1 MSNFSFLHGNTQY
14 ALFAPA
20 AIEAEKVYTSAP
32 AMCAVGCRKALELAV
47 KWVYSAD
54 NTMQMPYKDNL
65 QSLIHE
71 PTFRFAI
78 DYNTWGKLPFII
90 KLGNLAVHTERSV
103 QASDALASLQGLFE
117 FIQWVDYCYGTDYE
131 ERKFDET
138 LIPKEKVVV
147 DTKKIKEQESL
158 LGEKDAEI
166 ETLRKQIEKMS
177 EQITAAKEQHQQ
189 DRTFVAADLSEFKT
203 RKIYID
209 VDIKQMGWKFTGVDA
224 DVQEEYPVEGMAGI
238 IGQMGYVDYV
248 LFGREGLP
256 LAVIEAKRSSKDP
269 NIGRKQ
275 AVLYADCLERKFG
288 RRPMMFT
295 TNGFETYF
303 WDDRSG
309 PQRKV
314 SGIFSKD
321 DLQKLMNRRTERL
334 DLMTIPIDDK
344 ITDRYYQKEAIRAV
358 CEQIGLGFRKHLL
371 VMATGTGKTRTASS
385 LTDVL
390 SRGKH
395 VTNVLFLADRTAL
408 VKQAKDDFKNYLPD
422 MSLCNLCS
430 NKDDRSARIVFSTYP
445 TMLNAIDDMKA
456 KGGQRMFTPAHFDLI
471 IIDESHRSIFKKYRA
486 IFEYFDAIMVGL
498 TATPKTDVDRNT
510 YDFFEMEHGVP
521 TYAYDYETAVYT
533 DHVLVPY
540 YNYEVKTKF
549 LEEGITYDDLS
560 DEDKERYEDDFI
572 EDGLM
577 PDFIS
582 SAQLNKFVF
591 NETTVDTVLQ
601 DLMERGIRVEGGD
614 RLGKTIIFAQNK
626 RHAEFVLE
634 RFNKLYPQYCGFFA
648 QRVIC
653 DDTYAQTIIDD
664 FKAPDKMPI
673 IAVSVD
679 MMDTGIDVPQCVNLV
694 FFKKVRSKAKFWQM
708 IGRGTRLC
716 KGLTCTD
723 QIDGEYT
730 DKKRFLIFDY
740 CGNFEYFRAHKEGYE
755 TKEAKSLTEN
765 IFGKQVKLAVML
777 QESTYAEDEYQE
789 WRSELVGTC
798 YAQVLELNT
807 ELIAVKLRMQ
817 SVEKFKRPGSF
828 DFISEGDKGELLQ
841 QIAPIVRLD
850 DTDEYAKR
858 FDNFMYGLMISA
870 MAQMPSF
877 QYAQRQLR
885 DIGTL
890 LERKI
895 SIPQVKAK
903 LTIIKEVNTDAF
915 WEANNILLFEKVRKE
930 LRGLMQFLV
939 EIGPVKNPI
948 ITRLTDPIIGEQEGV
963 QLEPPYDFE
972 DYRAKVDRYVNGN
985 GNTLAIY
992 KLTHNIPLSVGD
1004 YRELER
1010 VLTSELGSKEDY
1022 AREFGNTPFGLLVRK
1037 IAKLDH
1043 DAAMAAFSQFINDQ
1057 SLSQKQITFVHKIIN
1072 HIEQNGYMESVTILT
1087 KPPFDKPLS
1096 FTKLFDRKMQS
1107 EIMATINKVKDNAI
1121 VVVA

>member
-1 MSNFSFLHGNTQY
+1 MSNFSFLHENTQY
-14 ALFAPA
+14 ALFASA

-71 PTFRFAI
+71 PTFRFAV

-166 ETLRKQIEKMS
+166 EALRKQVEQMS

-224 DVQEEYPVEGMAGI
+224 DVQEEYPVEGMAGVV
-238 IGQMGYVDYV
+238 GQMGYVDYV
-248 LFGREGLP
+248 LFGKDGLP
-256 LAVIEAKRSSKDP
+256 LAVVEAKRSSKDP

-303 WDDRSG
+303 WDDRSS

-334 DLMTIPIDDK
+334 DLMAIPIDDK

-456 KGGQRMFTPAHFDLI
+456 KDGQRMFTPAHFDLI

-577 PDFIS
+577 PDCIP

-634 RFNKLYPQYCGFFA
+634 RFNKLYPQYCGVFA

-653 DDTYAQTIIDD
+653 DDTYAQTIIDA
-664 FKAPDKMPI
+664 FKVPDKMPI

-817 SVEKFKRPGSF
+817 SVEKFKRPDSF
-828 DFISEGDKGELLQ
+828 DFINEGDKGELLQ

-903 LTIIKEVNTDAF
+903 LMIIKEVNTDAF

-972 DYRAKVDRYVNGN
+972 DYRAKVDRYVNEN
-985 GNTLAIY
+985 GNALAIY

-1087 KPPFDKPLS
+1087 KPPFDKLLS

>member
-248 LFGREGLP
+248 LFGRDGLP

-664 FKAPDKMPI
+664 FKVPDKMPI

-777 QESTYAEDEYQE
+777 QESTYAEAEYQE

-870 MAQMPSF
+870 MAQMQSF

-939 EIGPVKNPI
+939 EIGSVKNPV

-972 DYRAKVDRYVNGN
+972 DYRAKVDRYVNEN

-1072 HIEQNGYMESVTILT
+1072 HIEQNGYMDSVTILT

>member
-1 MSNFSFLHGNTQY
+1 MPIREEIDLYLQDILKMQHMVSDNISHRLTKGELREKFIRRLVQDEFPTLLLKSGILCADTWQSTQGDFLW
-14 ALFAPA
+14 L
-20 AIEAEKVYTSAP
+20 
-32 AMCAVGCRKALELAV
+32 
-47 KWVYSAD
+47 
-54 NTMQMPYKDNL
+54 KDGA
-65 QSLIHE
+65 
-71 PTFRFAI
+71 RV
-78 DYNTWGKLPFII
+78 
-90 KLGNLAVHTERSV
+90 GNL
-103 QASDALASLQGLFE
+103 
-117 FIQWVDYCYGTDYE
+117 
-131 ERKFDET
+131 
-138 LIPKEKVVV
+138 
-147 DTKKIKEQESL
+147 
-158 LGEKDAEI
+158 
-166 ETLRKQIEKMS
+166 
-177 EQITAAKEQHQQ
+177 
-189 DRTFVAADLSEFKT
+189 
-203 RKIYID
+203 
-209 VDIKQMGWKFTGVDA
+209 
-224 DVQEEYPVEGMAGI
+224 
-238 IGQMGYVDYV
+238 
-248 LFGREGLP
+248 
-256 LAVIEAKRSSKDP
+256 
-269 NIGRKQ
+269 N
-275 AVLYADCLERKFG
+275 LYADCLERKFG

-664 FKAPDKMPI
+664 FKVPDKMPI

-679 MMDTGIDVPQCVNLV
+679 MMDTGIDVPQCVNLI

-939 EIGPVKNPI
+939 EIGSVKNPI

-972 DYRAKVDRYVNGN
+972 DYRAKVDRYVNEN